1 MKNKFIQIL
10 TLSLLMVFQV
20 AIAQQTVTGSV
31 SDEEGNLLPGAT
43 VVVKGTS
50 SAVTSDFD
58 GNFSVKAT
66 TGDILVISFVG
77 FESQEFPVS
86 GSIINAILASSNKLD
101 EVVVTAYGVNRAKNE
116 ITYQTE
122 RIGGESVSSNSF
134 TSATSAL
141 AGKVAGM
148 QINIQSNGVN
158 PSSKIILRGFRSI
171 SGGNEALIVI
181 DGAIAS
187 KGAFDDLNPIDI
199 ESLNVLKGATAA
211 ALYGSNASN
220 GAVIVTTKQ
229 GNNKSKFT
237 IGASSTFTLEQIAY
251 TPEFQTEYGT
261 GWDGH
266 YDPIENTNWG
276 PRFDGVLRRVGPL
289 FPVGTV
295 LPEGTF
301 ATTPDGQPYQVLPY
315 APVQDH
321 IKDFFE
327 TGESLQNTVYFR
339 GGDSTSN
346 IYLSLGNQQT
356 KGIILKDTY
365 NRSTI
370 KLNASKQLGDVKI
383 GINSNLLMDKTSEV
397 GNSIGD
403 QNREFYWFVVNTP
416 ANIPLKNYK
425 NWKTDIYA
433 SPDGYFNAFYQNP
446 YWAIDT
452 NRSNSK
458 SDRANGNAYIEW
470 EAADWIKL
478 KGQVHYNKFSSF
490 SKNWR
495 AEQDYDPVTQPYH
508 SFVSSFVTDSEQ
520 QFMVYGYDFF
530 ADIKLD
536 ITEDFSMKALVG
548 ASSSVYTYR
557 NSSLTAVNL
566 SIPDFYDISNGTG
579 ELQGTVDEQTKNT
592 YGYFTDL
599 NIGYQDMLYLN
610 LAGRYDYT
618 SVLPSDENGYFYPS
632 VGLSFILADKN
643 GNSLIPSLESNI
655 INYAKF
661 TVSNSI
667 VYNDSVGIFSI
678 NERFFQSSAYPYG
691 SINGFYLGGTAASSD
706 IKKEKLASTE
716 FGLNLGLFDNRI
728 TLDASYYITKT
739 SDLLTYV
746 TSSPS
751 SGSSSLLTNVGD
763 LESTGLELTVNAG
776 ILESPNFAWD
786 LNVNYSTSE
795 TTVEKLAGDTK
806 NVQVSGPVYAVLGEA
821 YPQLRTTSYER
832 DPQGRVIINPNTGN
846 PVIGELKNQGRA
858 LPKHIVGLTNV
869 FRFKEFSL
877 STTLDYRTGHVYYSE
892 LADRMEFTGSSVE
905 SASSNRQD
913 FVFPNSVVETAPGVY
928 SPNTNIPIT
937 DGKMGY
943 WQNHHNEIKENY
955 VRDASAIKVREIS
968 FRYDLSKKYL
978 SELGLSKLSL
988 GIVGR
993 NLITWLP
1000 EENRFSDPEF
1010 NNATTNGVGVGG
1022 YQQSPPTR
1030 NYGFSINVE
1039 F

>member
-1 MKNKFIQIL
+1 MKNKLFKLYCIIL
-10 TLSLLMVFQV
+10 IAVFHV
-20 AIAQQTVTGSV
+20 AMAQQTVTGSV
-31 SDEEGNLLPGAT
+31 TDEDGNLLPGAT

-50 SAVTSDFD
+50 SAATTDFN
-58 GNFSVKAT
+58 GNFTIEASN
-66 TGDILVISFVG
+66 GDTLIISYVG
-77 FESQEFPVS
+77 FNSQELSVN
-86 GSIINAILASSNKLD
+86 GSNISAILTSSTKLD
-101 EVVVTAYGVNRAKNE
+101 EVVVTAYGVDRAKNE
-116 ITYQTE
+116 LTYQTE

-134 TSATSAL
+134 TSASSAL

-148 QINIQSNGVN
+148 QINIQNNGVN

-211 ALYGSNASN
+211 AIYGSNASN

-229 GNNKSKFT
+229 GNNNSKFT
-237 IGASSTFTLEQIAY
+237 IGVNSTFTTEEIAY

-301 ATTPDGQPYQVLPY
+301 QTTPDGQPYQVLPY

-327 TGESLQNTVYFR
+327 TGETFQNSVYLR

-346 IYLSLGNQQT
+346 IYLSMGNQQT
-356 KGIILKDTY
+356 KGIILRDSYK
-365 NRSTI
+365 RSTI
-370 KLNASKQLGDVKI
+370 KLNASKQIGDVKV
-383 GINSNLLMDKTSEV
+383 GINSNFLMDKTSEV
-397 GNSIGD
+397 GNTIGD
-403 QNREFYWFVVNTP
+403 QDREFYWFVVNTP

-452 NRSNSK
+452 NRSNTK
-458 SDRANGNAYIEW
+458 TDRANGNAYVEW

-478 KGQVHYNKFSSF
+478 KGQVHYNKFSYF
-490 SKNWR
+490 NKNWR
-495 AEQDYDPVTQPYH
+495 AAQEYDPVTQPYH
-508 SFVSSFVTDSEQ
+508 SAVSSFVSDSEAQ
-520 QFMVYGYDFF
+520 SLTYGYDFF

-536 ITEDFSMKALVG
+536 LTQDFSLKALVG
-548 ASSSVYTYR
+548 ASSSVYKFR
-557 NSSLTAVNL
+557 SSSITAVNL

-579 ELQGTVDEQTKNT
+579 ELQGSVDEQTKST

-599 NIGYQDMLYLN
+599 NIGYQKMVYLN

-618 SVLPSDENGYFYPS
+618 SVLPTDENGYFYPS
-632 VGLSFILADKN
+632 LGLSFILADKN
-643 GNSLIPSLESNI
+643 GNSLIPSLESSL

-661 TVSNSI
+661 TVSNST
-667 VYNDSVGIFSI
+667 VYNDSVGIYSI

-691 SINGFYLGGTAASSD
+691 SVNGFYLGGVAASSD

-728 TLDASYYITKT
+728 TVDASYYLTKT

-751 SGSSSLLTNVGD
+751 SGSTSLLTNVGNLD
-763 LESTGLELTVNAG
+763 SSGLELTVNANV
-776 ILESPNFAWD
+776 LNVNDFAWD
-786 LNVNYSTSE
+786 LNINYTTSE
-795 TTVEKLAGDTK
+795 TTVEKLAGDTE
-806 NVQVSGPVYAVLGEA
+806 NVQISGPVYAALGEA
-821 YPQLRTTSYER
+821 YPQLRTVSYER
-832 DPQGRVIINPNTGN
+832 DPQGRVIVDPASGN
-846 PVIGELKNQGRA
+846 PKIGGLKNQGRA
-858 LPKHIVGLTNV
+858 LPKHVVGLTNTLTYKA
-869 FRFKEFSL
+869 FTL
-877 STTLDYRTGHVYYSE
+877 STTIDYRTGHVYYSE
-892 LADRMEFTGSSVE
+892 LADLMEFTGSSVE
-905 SASSNRQD
+905 GASSNRQD
-913 FVFPNSVVETAPGVY
+913 FVFPNSVVETSPGVY
-928 SPNTNIPIT
+928 TENTNIPIT
-937 DGKMGY
+937 GGRMGY

-955 VRDASAIKVREIS
+955 VRDASAVKIREIA
-968 FRYDLSKKYL
+968 FRYDVPKKYL
-978 SELGLSKLSL
+978 DEVGLSKFSF
-988 GIVGR
+988 GVVGR

-1010 NNATTNGVGVGG
+1010 NNSTTNGVGVGG

-1030 NYGFSINVE
+1030 NFGFTLNIE